1 MVRLGLAV
9 AGPPII
15 SRSSH
20 VLPVI
25 VPWEKLVV
33 RRDTSAWRDVR
44 QAEGNRM
51 NYDEL
56 VRQRKDCRL
65 CVGGGPSRLRNGS
78 PLVYAPEI
86 VSRFFAMAANGAR
99 GESSRATTSRA
110 PTSSSG
116 TVARTTRPVQWISSS
131 ATASL
136 RPAATAGD
144 PIDGCGGLGLRIR
157 CQLRSQAEPLGP
169 SDGAMARKLPPT
181 PHRPSAMRGRLRA
194 RSTLTESS

>member
-86 VSRFFAMAANGAR
+86 VSRFSRWRPTAPEASRR
-99 GESSRATTSRA
+99 GPRPLGRRLLRAE
-110 PTSSSG
+110 PWQG
-116 TVARTTRPVQWISSS
+116 QPVQFNGS
-131 ATASL
+131 
-136 RPAATAGD
+136 PAA
-144 PIDGCGGLGLRIR
+144 R
-157 CQLRSQAEPLGP
+157 
-169 SDGAMARKLPPT
+169 PP
-181 PHRPSAMRGRLRA
+181 H
-194 RSTLTESS
+194 